1 MDTCGRISIPQL
13 IRKRMNIKSGS
24 KFLVSA
30 DSEGSRIVIYLV
42 GTAESR
48 VAEAR
53 MTLINVPGAIARVAQ
68 AVTDEKIEIIT
79 STFPPSRGE
88 TTTGAMLLDLTK
100 TKISLAKLATKLKTL
115 QVVKKVIVRRV

>member
-1 MDTCGRISIPQL
+1 MDARGRIFIPQ
-13 IRKRMNIKSGS
+13 IVRKRMNIKSGS

-30 DSEGSRIVIYLV
+30 DPKESRIVIYLV

-53 MTLINVPGAIARVAQ
+53 MQLTNVPGAIARVAQ
-68 AVTDEKIEIIT
+68 AVTDEKIDIIT

-88 TTTGAMLLDLTK
+88 MVTGAMLLNLAK

>member
-1 MDTCGRISIPQL
+1 
-13 IRKRMNIKSGS
+13 MNIKSGS

-30 DSEGSRIVIYLV
+30 DPEESRIVIYLV

-53 MTLINVPGAIARVAQ
+53 IQLTNVPGAIARIAQ
-68 AVTDEKIEIIT
+68 VVTDEKIDIIT
-79 STFPPSRGE
+79 STFPPSREE
-88 TTTGAMLLDLTK
+88 TTTGAMLLDLAK
-100 TKISLAKLATKLKTL
+100 TETSLAKLATKLKTL